1 LSGDPY
7 AEKINTRVFVGFSF
21 FPSKVFFIPAV
32 RFGQVTPGNRLNV
45 GYKTPH
51 SKLTLM
57 ANLVPLERLIKV
69 LPTNPAVFTKVF
81 SEKT

>member
-1 LSGDPY
+1 
-7 AEKINTRVFVGFSF
+7 
-21 FPSKVFFIPAV
+21 
-32 RFGQVTPGNRLNV
+32 LNV
-45 GYKTPH
+45 GYKTPR

-57 ANLVPLERLIKV
+57 ANLVPLKRLINV